1 MASKLNFRDDEIF
14 AKLNKTSTS
23 ENIKEIPYQKNN
35 FRVGAE
41 MTVATTDDGNEMTHK
56 QKMIAD
62 LKNRLLAPFIPPAPL
77 KKNHTV
83 DLSRTV
89 KDMNQVMSWG
99 TPRLVSKGGLAD

>member
-23 ENIKEIPYQKNN
+23 ENIKEIPDQKNN

-56 QKMIAD
+56 
-62 LKNRLLAPFIPPAPL
+62 
-77 KKNHTV
+77 
-83 DLSRTV
+83 
-89 KDMNQVMSWG
+89 
-99 TPRLVSKGGLAD
+99 